1 MQIILLLVVCSN
13 VLLALIV
20 FVLLGKP
27 SVFEGGLSRL
37 VGLHLE
43 WQFGTLSGDDAQR
56 IEQLG
61 IRLGRIGL
69 VVLFV
74 WSFLSGLLLRILA
87 I

>member
-1 MQIILLLVVCSN
+1 MHVILLLVVFSN

-43 WQFGTLSGDDAQR
+43 RRFGTLSGDDTQR
-56 IEQLG
+56 IAELG
-61 IRLGRIGL
+61 TRLGRIGL
-69 VVLFV
+69 LVLFV
-74 WSFLSGLLLRILA
+74 WSFLSGLLLTLLTT
-87 I
+87 